1 MATPSTGQRTRGV
14 EMVLRTLAVLLALA
28 GPLAYYYEDT
38 AGRPLRLGL
47 LVAAWAL
54 AVLCF
59 AFTDAGH
66 LFLRFLREAR
76 VELRKVVW
84 PTRPQ
89 YLQTTGF
96 VIVMTVILAL
106 LLWVFDLGLGA
117 LMRVLTVGG

>member
-1 MATPSTGQRTRGV
+1 MADLGTRQRGRGL
-14 EMVLRTLAVLLALA
+14 ETVLRTLAVVFALA

-47 LVAAWAL
+47 LLGAWIL
-54 AVLCF
+54 AGLCF
-59 AFTDAGH
+59 AGSEAGK

-96 VIVMTVILAL
+96 VIVMVVVLAL
-106 LLWVFDLGLGA
+106 LMWVFDLGLGA
-117 LMRVLTVGG
+117 LMRALTVGG

>member
-1 MATPSTGQRTRGV
+1 MAVPGTKERGRGF
-14 EMVLRTLAVLLALA
+14 EMALRTLAVVLALA

-47 LVAAWAL
+47 LAVAWIL
-54 AVLCF
+54 AGLCF
-59 AFTDAGH
+59 AVTDAGSI
-66 LFLRFLREAR
+66 FRRFLREAR
-76 VELRKVVW
+76 VEMRKVVW

-106 LLWVFDLGLGA
+106 LMWAFDLGLGA
-117 LMRVLTVGG
+117 LMRALTVGG

>member
-1 MATPSTGQRTRGV
+1 MADLGTRQRGRGL
-14 EMVLRTLAVLLALA
+14 ETVLRTLAVVFALA

-47 LVAAWAL
+47 LLGAWIL
-54 AVLCF
+54 AGLCF
-59 AFTDAGH
+59 
-66 LFLRFLREAR
+66 AR

-96 VIVMTVILAL
+96 VIVMVVVLAL
-106 LLWVFDLGLGA
+106 LMWVFDLGLGA
-117 LMRVLTVGG
+117 LMRALTVGG

>member
-1 MATPSTGQRTRGV
+1 MAVSGTKERARGL
-14 EMVLRTLAVLLALA
+14 EMFLRVLAVVLALA

-47 LVAAWAL
+47 LALAWVL

-59 AFTDAGH
+59 AATDAGRV
-66 LFLRFLREAR
+66 FYRFLREAR

-96 VIVMTVILAL
+96 VIVMVVVLAL